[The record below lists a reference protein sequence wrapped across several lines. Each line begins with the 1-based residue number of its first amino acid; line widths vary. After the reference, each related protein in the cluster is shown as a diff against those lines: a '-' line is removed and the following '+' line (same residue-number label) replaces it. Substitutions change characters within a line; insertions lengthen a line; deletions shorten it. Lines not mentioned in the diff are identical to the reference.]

1 MSNDHSQ
8 LQTNETLVDKCA
20 NFQTVR
26 LFEFL
31 RDSSNKGILFGHQ
44 DDLAY
49 GVNWQSES
57 GRSDIKEVCGQYP
70 AVFGW
75 DIGGIGQ
82 DQNLDGLNF
91 DDIIAWIQEAHRMGG
106 IITISMH
113 LDNPL
118 TGNDTWDNTPAVDK
132 ILPGKSHHK
141 EYLSTLRLVADFLG
155 KLKDKQDQYIPVIF
169 RPYHEHNYT
178 WSWWGKSSC
187 SKDTFIA
194 LWKMTIDFLRKDCH
208 LHHLLYAIS
217 PQDPENIDQYLNRYP
232 GDDYVDILG
241 LDSYSL
247 WNQNSVSQL
256 AKILSDLSVLAKDR
270 GKVAALTEAGIEN
283 VTIPDWWTN
292 YLLHALRN
300 KEYPNNMA
308 WALIWRNESK
318 NHHFGPYQAHS
329 SQKDFLKFFQ
339 DPITLFLSDI
349 ENF

>member
-91 DDIIAWIQEAHRMGG
+91 DDIIAWIQKAHRMGG

-118 TGNDTWDNTPAVDK
+118 TGNDAWDNTLAVDK

-155 KLKDKQDQYIPVIF
+155 KLKDKHDQYIPIIF
-169 RPYHEHNYT
+169 RPYHEHNHT

-187 SKDTFIA
+187 SKYTR
-194 LWKMTIDFLRKDCH
+194 T
-208 LHHLLYAIS
+208 
-217 PQDPENIDQYLNRYP
+217 
-232 GDDYVDILG
+232 G
-241 LDSYSL
+241 
-247 WNQNSVSQL
+247 
-256 AKILSDLSVLAKDR
+256 
-270 GKVAALTEAGIEN
+270 
-283 VTIPDWWTN
+283 
-292 YLLHALRN
+292 
-300 KEYPNNMA
+300 
-308 WALIWRNESK
+308 
-318 NHHFGPYQAHS
+318 
-329 SQKDFLKFFQ
+329 
-339 DPITLFLSDI
+339 
-349 ENF
+349 

>member
-20 NFQTVR
+20 NFQTVK

-91 DDIIAWIQEAHRMGG
+91 DDIIAWIQKAHRMGG

-118 TGNDTWDNTPAVDK
+118 TGNDAWDNTPAVDK

-169 RPYHEHNYT
+169 RPYHEHNHT

-318 NHHFGPYQAHS
+318 NHHFGPYQEHS